1 MRKFFAVLAATLLLA
16 SCGSPYLNTPVTG
29 PAQAAGLAVV
39 SVTTD
44 SDLLA
49 NQAINFGYV
58 IVKTVPGFDTASF
71 TKLGAEVSS
80 SMVINGNQYYR
91 LHKADGVAKLVNS
104 LRLTSGIFYADPELL
119 STRVLPIIADNTSRA
134 LGDGNLVLDP
144 SSAYGDYA
152 LEITGALEAYADPTI
167 GYGTNE
173 VVVAVIDT
181 GINMTHRD
189 FWDDKGTPDPAD
201 DTSIV
206 IYAKSAFNKAGD
218 GTMTWVGDKN
228 PLVTIP
234 AGENWDDGAHGTH
247 VTGTIAARGDNSVG
261 VAGVAWKN
269 TKIISYKCF
278 AEDPIDEGSGSD
290 WSVYGSLGDLA
301 DYIKDQRLNHGF
313 AQVTVPV
320 NMSLGGDYAGN
331 FEYEMINYAL
341 SQGVLP
347 VVAMGNDGMYQGQFP
362 ASYQGVLAV
371 GATNGKD
378 EKVHFSNSGHWISVS
393 APGFD
398 ILSTGNGS
406 SMWNDVDDYRTT
418 ETQWMSGTS
427 MATPFVTGVIGYL
440 LSFDNSLTPYQVKAI
455 LETTAVDKGA
465 SGFDPDFGWGRVDV
479 HAAADLVK
487 NGVIPAAGSTYSEA
501 KIVATV
507 ANTHASYTSPIASTD
522 WVVKQMVSVY
532 NTSNQFVCLGFT
544 NDTDGQVEFRGLPP
558 GNYTLKANYM
568 DTVQSVVVTLG
579 STDETAAFNFNIEIP
594 VYTFIST
601 VANEAYSSGG
611 ADPVID
617 LYQADGSTL
626 IAHLDNVVFD
636 TLQLSISEL
645 PPGNYLLKMT
655 YYESDIGE
663 YGLHIGP
670 EAVTTINV
678 TDGARLGG
686 EADSQEPN
694 ETFDAAKPLAW
705 DTSYGFSYHVLGDV
719 DWFSFT
725 VPTP

>member
-1 MRKFFAVLAATLLLA
+1 MRKFFAVLAAALLLA

-29 PAQAAGLAVV
+29 PAQVAGLTVV
-39 SVTTD
+39 PVTTD

-49 NQAINFGYV
+49 NLAVNYGYV
-58 IVKTVPGFDTASF
+58 IVKVASGFDTTNF
-71 TKLGAEVSS
+71 TKLGADVAS

-91 LHKADGVAKLVNS
+91 LHKAEGVTKLVNS
-104 LRLTSGIFYADPELL
+104 LRLTRGVYYADPELL
-119 STRVLPIIADNTSRA
+119 SKRILPITADNTSRA
-134 LGDGNLVLDP
+134 LGDGNLALDP

-152 LEITGALEAYADPTI
+152 LEITGALAAYADPTI
-167 GYGTNE
+167 GYGTNQ

-181 GINMTHRD
+181 GINMAHRD
-189 FWDDKGTPDPAD
+189 FWDDKGTPDTAD

-206 IYAKSAFNKAGD
+206 IYAKSAFNKAVD
-218 GTMTWVGDKN
+218 GTMTYVGADV
-228 PLVTIP
+228 PFVTIP
-234 AGENWDDGAHGTH
+234 AGENWDDEAHGTH
-247 VTGTIAARGDNSVG
+247 VSGTIAARGDNNIG

-278 AEDPIDEGSGSD
+278 AEAEEGSGAD
-290 WSVYGSLGDLA
+290 WSIYGALSDLTA
-301 DYIKDQRLNHGF
+301 YIIDQRTNHGF
-313 AQVTVPV
+313 TQATVPV
-320 NMSLGGDYAGN
+320 NMSLGGDFAGN

-341 SQGVLP
+341 ANGVLP

-398 ILSTGNGS
+398 ILSTGNGGT
-406 SMWNDVDDYRTT
+406 MWNVVDDYRTT

-440 LSFDNSLTPYQVKAI
+440 LSFNNTLTPYQIKTI
-455 LETTAVDKGA
+455 LENTAADKGA
-465 SGFDPDFGWGRVDV
+465 VGFDTDYGWGRVDV
-479 HAAADLVK
+479 LAAADLVK
-487 NGVIPAAGSTYSEA
+487 NGVIPAAGSTYTEA
-501 KIVATV
+501 KVVATV

-522 WVVKQMVSVY
+522 WVVDQMVSVY
-532 NTSNQFVCLGFT
+532 NASNQFVCLGKT
-544 NDTDGQVEFRGLPP
+544 NDTDGQVEFRGLMP
-558 GNYTLKANYM
+558 GNYTLKTNYM
-568 DTVQSVVVTLG
+568 DTVQSVAVTLAAA
-579 STDETAAFNFNIEIP
+579 DETAAFSFNIEIP

-601 VANEAYSSGG
+601 AANGAYSSGG

-617 LYQADGSTL
+617 LYQADGTTQ
-626 IAHLDNVVFD
+626 IAHLDDIVFD

-645 PPGNYLLKMT
+645 PPGNYLLKVT
-655 YYESDIGE
+655 YYQSDIGE
-663 YGLHIGP
+663 YGLHIGSD
-670 EAVTTINV
+670 AVTAINV
-678 TDGARLGG
+678 VDGARAGG

-694 ETFDAAKPLAW
+694 ETSAAAKALSW
-705 DTSYGFSYHVLGDV
+705 NTSYGFSFHVLGDI